1 MALLKKTS
9 IKQGLEVENSIRVNG
24 NDVSL
29 VGHTHSIDAFPDV
42 DAQIKEK
49 LKNIAV
55 DNASRLNG
63 VPADQYA
70 LKTDITGSGQELYI
84 AVNKTVEFSKNSTL
98 KFRLN
103 FNNMITDLQV
113 NPLDT
118 VKLSFNIG
126 GSSAEVLLKSNLND
140 TSSYFKL
147 SEEVIRHSFIPAFT
161 FNGNIYELSI
171 HNFTPYATN
180 ITESITLESISFFIS
195 NHTTSNI
202 NVVKTKLNNL
212 ECGSV
217 LTVSSTS
224 ISNNALS
231 GQTLLR
237 VLTDRGDSPLSVSLG
252 NTTFT
257 DSIEKLRYTVHTNF
271 NMYKVATGI
280 SPQSTDKYSVLIP
293 TSSSNCSFVIIGNPA
308 NGQCSIYAIYNNQK
322 IECLN
327 EIGLTAPQI
336 VKYTSSYNNTNI
348 TTMTFLDS
356 ILTGGTPYTMIT
368 IDKFTD
374 IYSIGF
380 MNKLYLNIEN
390 FVKNPIAGLQS
401 TVLSYSKNDPAFAPY
416 AQKLKQFFKDIVG
429 YKDPLNLTGTIN
441 GVNFNGS
448 NNITVN
454 APKLSTPVNINGVPF
469 DGSKNITITAQASG
483 GNADTLG
490 GLNSTGY
497 VKVSE
502 VANAANKIPRFDAQ
516 GHLVY
521 PDGHSEWIE

>member
-1 MALLKKTS
+1 
-9 IKQGLEVENSIRVNG
+9 
-24 NDVSL
+24 
-29 VGHTHSIDAFPDV
+29 
-42 DAQIKEK
+42 
-49 LKNIAV
+49 
-55 DNASRLNG
+55 
-63 VPADQYA
+63 
-70 LKTDITGSGQELYI
+70 
-84 AVNKTVEFSKNSTL
+84 
-98 KFRLN
+98 
-103 FNNMITDLQV
+103 
-113 NPLDT
+113 
-118 VKLSFNIG
+118 
-126 GSSAEVLLKSNLND
+126 
-140 TSSYFKL
+140 
-147 SEEVIRHSFIPAFT
+147 
-161 FNGNIYELSI
+161 
-171 HNFTPYATN
+171 
-180 ITESITLESISFFIS
+180 
-195 NHTTSNI
+195 
-202 NVVKTKLNNL
+202 
-212 ECGSV
+212 
-217 LTVSSTS
+217 
-224 ISNNALS
+224 
-231 GQTLLR
+231 
-237 VLTDRGDSPLSVSLG
+237 
-252 NTTFT
+252 
-257 DSIEKLRYTVHTNF
+257 
-271 NMYKVATGI
+271 MYKVATGI
-280 SPQSTDKYSVLIP
+280 TPQSTDKYSVLIP

-308 NGQCSIYAIYNNQK
+308 NGKCSIYAIYNNQK

-327 EIGLTAPQI
+327 EISLTAPQI

-356 ILTGGTPYTMIT
+356 ILTGATPYTMIT

-380 MNKLYLNIEN
+380 MNKLYLNLEN

-401 TVLSYSKNDPAFAPY
+401 TILSYSKNDPGFVPY
-416 AQKLKQFFKDIVG
+416 TQKLKQFFKDIVG